1 MRVFIIALVALVVGA
16 FNVLPT
22 KVANPI
28 TSTKTSAVATMS
40 AEFYDVG
47 LDNMEIKEDKDAQ
60 PARKCATCFG

>member
-28 TSTKTSAVATMS
+28 TSTKTSAVVTMS
-40 AEFYDVG
+40 AEFYDAG